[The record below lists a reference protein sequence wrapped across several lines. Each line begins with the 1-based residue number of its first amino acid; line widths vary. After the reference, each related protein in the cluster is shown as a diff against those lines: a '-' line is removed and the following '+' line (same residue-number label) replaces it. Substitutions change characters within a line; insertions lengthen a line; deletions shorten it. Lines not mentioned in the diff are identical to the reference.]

1 MVLEMNP
8 KKYLVTGGGGF
19 IGSALVKRLVRAGQ
33 SVRILDDGSRGGTNR
48 LAEVIDEVEYITGDV
63 RAAETVSQAARGV
76 DAVCHLAF
84 VNGTEYFYRKPE
96 VVLDVGVRGMI
107 NVLDACREHQ
117 VGELILASSS
127 EVYQS
132 AAMVPTDETAALTIP
147 DVHNPRYSYAGGKI
161 ISEIMA
167 LNYGRK
173 YFERVVIFRPHNV
186 YGPQMGFEHVI
197 PQFVLRM
204 KDLVEAEPD
213 KSKVIR
219 FPIQGSGRETRAFVY
234 IDDFTDGLMKVM
246 EKGEHL
252 GIYHIGV
259 TEEISMEEAARAV
272 GRYFGR
278 EIDIIAGRPAPGG
291 TARRCPDIRKIQA
304 LGYVPKL
311 SFEEGL
317 ARTARWYVEHAREAP
332 PPRLWC
338 GVTNDGGAQCQAVW
352 N

>member
-1 MVLEMNP
+1 MNQ

-19 IGSALVKRLVRAGQ
+19 IGSALVKRLVRDGQ
-33 SVRILDDGSRGGTNR
+33 SVRILDDGSRGGVDR
-48 LAEVIDEVEYITGDV
+48 LADVINDLEYITGDI
-63 RAAETVSQAARGV
+63 RQAETVSQAASGV
-76 DAVCHLAF
+76 DSVCHLAF
-84 VNGTEYFYRKPE
+84 VNGTGFFYSKPE

-132 AAMVPTDETAALTIP
+132 APVVPTDETVTLTIP

-173 YFERVVIFRPHNV
+173 YFDRVVIFRPHNV

-213 KSKVIR
+213 TSKVIQ
-219 FPIQGSGRETRAFVY
+219 FPIQGSGSETRAFVY
-234 IDDFTDGLMKVM
+234 IDDFTDGLMKVI

-252 GIYHIGV
+252 GIYNIG
-259 TEEISMEEAARAV
+259 TTNEISMEKAARMV
-272 GRYFGR
+272 GKFFNR
-278 EIDIIAGRPAPGG
+278 EIDIITGRIAPGG

-304 LGYVPKL
+304 LDYVPRF
-311 SFEEGL
+311 SFEDGL
-317 ARTARWYVEHAREAP
+317 AQTARWYIEHAHEAP
-332 PPRLWC
+332 PQQLTC
-338 GVTNDGGAQCQAVW
+338 GAHK
-352 N
+352 